1 MEKLG
6 KLPVTGLVVIA
17 SLALCIAVSACTNSD
32 IAREE
37 MRKESEDNYGVMR
50 TVTAYSTTGEQI
62 GQWHGK
68 IDVQYVGG
76 ESHMTRVDVVV
87 FDGDTPVDRIVI
99 SGATVIVDND

>member
-1 MEKLG
+1 MERIG
-6 KLPVTGLVVIA
+6 KPSVTRVAVVA
-17 SLALCIAVSACTNSD
+17 SLALCIAVSACNNSD

-37 MRKESEDNYGVMR
+37 MRRESEDNYGVMR

-68 IDVQYVGG
+68 IDVQYMDSEGY
-76 ESHMTRVDVVV
+76 MNRVDVVV
-87 FDGDTPVDRIVI
+87 FDGDAPIDRIVI